1 MQAMPDLP
9 TRNGLVCQEWNWSLS
24 DMKSYVAK
32 YGKCDIG
39 ATYTTNDGKT
49 RLKLVVRDPK
59 YTNVSIVFQQ
69 TTSNGVKVNWGDGS
83 AEQTYEGTAKQTI

>member
-24 DMKSYVAK
+24 NMKSYVAK
-32 YGKCDIG
+32 YGKCDVG

-49 RLKLVVRDPK
+49 RLKLVVRNPK
-59 YTNVSIVFQQ
+59 YTNVSIVFQ
-69 TTSNGVKVNWGDGS
+69 
-83 AEQTYEGTAKQTI
+83 